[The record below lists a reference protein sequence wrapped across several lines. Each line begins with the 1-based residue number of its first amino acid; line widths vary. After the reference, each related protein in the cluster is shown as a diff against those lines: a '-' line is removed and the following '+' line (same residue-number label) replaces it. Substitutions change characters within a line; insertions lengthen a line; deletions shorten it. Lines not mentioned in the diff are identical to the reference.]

1 MALFDSYEFLCLL
14 PQSENMNLKR
24 FIKFERHFFMFSTF
38 SSDPVTAERGIFHK
52 DRYSIS
58 VAAVLFID
66 VLQAQSR
73 AR

>member
-1 MALFDSYEFLCLL
+1 
-14 PQSENMNLKR
+14 MNLKR
-24 FIKFERHFFMFSTF
+24 FIKFERHFFHVLHIFFSE
-38 SSDPVTAERGIFHK
+38 PVTAERGIFHK